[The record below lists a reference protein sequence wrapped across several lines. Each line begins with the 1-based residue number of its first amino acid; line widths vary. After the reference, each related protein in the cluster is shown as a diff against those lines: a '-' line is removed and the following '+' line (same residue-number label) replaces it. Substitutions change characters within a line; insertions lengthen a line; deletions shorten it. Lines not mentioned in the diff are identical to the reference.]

1 MPTSKKSPLYRRAIM
16 IETIVCRDY
25 LGGDCDAAELAL
37 DELRRNP
44 DRSDE
49 TIAFRVALKLLVRPT
64 P

>member
-1 MPTSKKSPLYRRAIM
+1 M